1 VRFRLPEGCQLA
13 PHIHNRPE
21 IVTVISGTYNIGAGY
36 EFDRDATEALEAGA
50 FYAFPPGTPHFAYV
64 EEETVIQLNSP
75 GPYLI
80 EHPDSDDDPRNQ

>member
-21 IVTVISGTYNIGAGY
+21 IVTEISGTYNIGAGY

-80 EHPDSDDDPRNQ
+80 EHPDSDDCPRNQ